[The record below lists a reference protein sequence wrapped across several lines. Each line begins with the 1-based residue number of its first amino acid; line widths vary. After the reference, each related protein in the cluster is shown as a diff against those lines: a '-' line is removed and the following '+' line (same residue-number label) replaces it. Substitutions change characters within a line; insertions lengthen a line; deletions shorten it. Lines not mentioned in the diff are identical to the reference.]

1 MKTQNNWAV
10 LLASLEPHW
19 PHCLVRHPKHSN
31 TMAALDGKMIASNN
45 YRTYVCQY
53 IWNTK
58 ISIISDAFAYI
69 SMLKLEYATLKYV
82 LFLK

>member
-1 MKTQNNWAV
+1 
-10 LLASLEPHW
+10 
-19 PHCLVRHPKHSN
+19 
-31 TMAALDGKMIASNN
+31 MAALDGKMIASNN